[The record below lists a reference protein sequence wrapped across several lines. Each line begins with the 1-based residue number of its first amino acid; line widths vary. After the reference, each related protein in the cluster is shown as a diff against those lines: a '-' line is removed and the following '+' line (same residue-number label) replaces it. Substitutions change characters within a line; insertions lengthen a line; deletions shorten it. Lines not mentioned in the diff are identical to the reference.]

1 MGLKIL
7 EQSAGDDAGGEFL
20 DTDVGGTLACIGQGG
35 DQAVEGDH
43 LDVHGLVSF
52 LWVCE
57 AAPLLPA
64 RRRDRGVQVERGF
77 AGNRLHGAEA
87 AWRRRRELGGSH
99 LERRF

>member
-1 MGLKIL
+1 
-7 EQSAGDDAGGEFL
+7 
-20 DTDVGGTLACIGQGG
+20 
-35 DQAVEGDH
+35 
-43 LDVHGLVSF
+43 LVSF